1 MISFIVSAVVLV
13 LLSIVFIVPA
23 LRKKNYAFSDEYD
36 DLNVAIAKDR
46 LKEIKSQ
53 LQAGEIN
60 QQTYQQLHDELE
72 STLALD
78 LSSIEQTK
86 KTPPKTSEDN
96 SEINAKNNNKLTAV
110 ILALCIPV
118 VAAVLYSELGDF
130 EAATGTRVAATV
142 IPAGD
147 NRQQMTIEEA
157 VVKLE
162 KRLAQEPNN
171 ADGWFMLGKT
181 YMAMKQYHKAAAAYE
196 KVIALESGGTGGED
210 PQVLLRYADALAMT
224 EGGKLTGS
232 AKPIVDKVIKMMPNN
247 PTVIWMAGT
256 AENQQGN
263 YAKALTYWYKLQ
275 PLLSQDTGAQAQLAS
290 LVKSAEA
297 KLPAAE
303 IAALKKAAPQ
313 QTPPPVAQPAAG
325 AAMTDSA
332 RVDSAGAD
340 SAMTDSGRAGDARAE
355 IIVTVDLDPALKDK
369 VNPGDTLFIFAKAMQ
384 GPPMPLAAVKKT
396 AAALPLT
403 VSLNDAMA
411 MMPQM
416 KLSNFEQVKIS
427 AVISKSGQP
436 GTQVGDLF
444 VEMSP
449 VNVKTQE
456 KINLIINQVK

>member
-13 LLSIVFIVPA
+13 LLSIVFIVPTF
-23 LRKKNYAFSDEYD
+23 RKKNYAFSDEYD

-86 KTPPKTSEDN
+86 KTPPTN
-96 SEINAKNNNKLTAV
+96 SEHNSEHNAKNNNKLTAV
-110 ILALCIPV
+110 LLALCIPV
-118 VAAVLYSELGDF
+118 VAAVLYSQLGDF

-162 KRLAQEPNN
+162 QRLAQEPNN
-171 ADGWFMLGKT
+171 TDGWFMLGKT

-196 KVIALESGGTGGED
+196 KVIALESSSDGRED

-263 YAKALTYWYKLQ
+263 YAKALSYWYKLQ
-275 PLLSQDTGAQAQLAS
+275 PLLSQDAGAQAQLAS

-303 IAALKKAAPQ
+303 IAALKKAAPP
-313 QTPPPVAQPAAG
+313 QTPPPIAQPAAG
-325 AAMTDSA
+325 GAMTDSA
-332 RVDSAGAD
+332 
-340 SAMTDSGRAGDARAE
+340 RAGDARAE

-436 GTQVGDLF
+436 GTQAGDLF

>member
-13 LLSIVFIVPA
+13 LLSIFFIVPT
-23 LRKKNYAFSDEYD
+23 LRKKNYGFSDEYD

-46 LKEIKSQ
+46 LKEIKLQ

-60 QQTYQQLHDELE
+60 EQTYQQLHDELE

-78 LSSIEQTK
+78 LSGLDPSKETPQTGG
-86 KTPPKTSEDN
+86 DN
-96 SEINAKNNNKLTAV
+96 VAKNNKLTAI
-110 ILALCIPV
+110 ILSLCISV
-118 VAAVLYSELGDF
+118 LAVVLYSQLGDF

-142 IPAGD
+142 IPAGE
-147 NRQQMTIEEA
+147 NRPQMTIEEA
-157 VVKLE
+157 VVRLE
-162 KRLAQEPNN
+162 QRLVQEPNN

-196 KVIALESGGTGGED
+196 KVISLESGAAKGED

-224 EGGKLTGS
+224 EGGNLTGS

-247 PTVIWMAGT
+247 PTVLWMAGT
-256 AENQQGN
+256 AENQLGN
-263 YAKALTYWYKLQ
+263 HAKALSYWYKLQ
-275 PLLSQDTGAQAQLAS
+275 PLLSQDAGAQAQLAN

-297 KLPAAE
+297 QLPAAE

-313 QTPPPVAQPAAG
+313 QTMQPVAKPAAG
-325 AAMTDSA
+325 DAA
-332 RVDSAGAD
+332 
-340 SAMTDSGRAGDARAE
+340 AE
-355 IIVTVDLDPALKDK
+355 IIVTVDLDPALKEK

-396 AAALPLT
+396 VAALPLT

-416 KLSNFEQVKIS
+416 KLSNFEQVKVS

-436 GTQVGDLF
+436 GTQAGDLF
-444 VEMSP
+444 VEISP
-449 VNVKTQE
+449 VNVKTRE